1 MGVGYTLGVTSISD
15 PLSGA
20 MRLVAT
26 CALGLEELLEAEV
39 RGLGIET
46 VERQRAA
53 VAFSGGWRQLLRANW
68 RLRTANRVL
77 IELAS
82 WRAADADAL
91 AEGARRAA
99 EGALSGLLH
108 PDRGFALT
116 ATSAGS
122 AMRDTRWVAL
132 RTKDGIVDGQRQRWG
147 RRADVEREAP
157 DLPLRLRLHGER
169 ATLLLD
175 SSGERLDARGYRD
188 EATEAPV
195 RETLAAACVLA
206 SGWDGRGPVVDPMC
220 GSATLLVE
228 AALVALGRSPAELRR
243 APFACERF
251 PNFSRELLAT
261 IKEDPLPAPGPDVR
275 LYGNDRDPR
284 ALAAARRNLE
294 RARLGDRVEL
304 AHGDAFE
311 MVPPQGPGLV
321 LVNPPYGERVEAQP
335 GQWRALGDLLKR
347 RFSGWRA
354 AVLAGGEGQGKE
366 IGLKPSRRWP
376 VRNGPL
382 AARILVFELY

>member
-1 MGVGYTLGVTSISD
+1 VTSAPD
-15 PLSGA
+15 VLAGA
-20 MRLVAT
+20 LRLVAT

-39 RGLGIET
+39 RGLGIEA

-77 IELAS
+77 IELET
-82 WRAADADAL
+82 WRAADGDAL
-91 AEGARRAA
+91 AAGARRAA
-99 EGALSGLLH
+99 AGPLAGLLH
-108 PDRGFALT
+108 PDRRFAVT
-116 ATSAGS
+116 ATAAGS
-122 AMRDTRWVAL
+122 ALRDTRWVAL
-132 RTKDGIVDGQRQRWG
+132 RTKDGIVDGQRERWG
-147 RRADVEREAP
+147 RRADVERETP

-175 SSGERLDARGYRD
+175 ASGARLDARGYRD

-220 GSATLLVE
+220 GSGTLLIE
-228 AALVALGRSPAELRR
+228 AALIALGRSPAALRR

-251 PNFSRELLAT
+251 PNFSPELWAAV
-261 IKEDPLPAPGPDVR
+261 KDEPLPAPGPAVR

-284 ALAAARRNLE
+284 ALDAARRNFE
-294 RARLGDRVEL
+294 RARLTDRAELVE
-304 AHGDAFE
+304 GDAFE
-311 MVPPQGPGLV
+311 VVPPPGPGLV
-321 LVNPPYGERVEAQP
+321 VVNPPYGERVTAQP

-347 RFSGWRA
+347 RFTGWRA

-382 AARILVFELY
+382 EARILVFELY